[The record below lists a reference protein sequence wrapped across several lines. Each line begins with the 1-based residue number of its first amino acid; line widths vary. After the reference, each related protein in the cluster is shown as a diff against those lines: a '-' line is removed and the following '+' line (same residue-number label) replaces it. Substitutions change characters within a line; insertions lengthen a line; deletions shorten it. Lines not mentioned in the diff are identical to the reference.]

1 MARGSRQIRRRH
13 RSTPLVH
20 ASSSSSVSLSPN
32 SMTSFSHF
40 QQEACRS
47 MNEVNI
53 FRYHSFSLLR
63 NDSLCNRCSCCPCAM
78 TTALRTTKQKAI
90 NSARPPIVRRFT
102 KPAIFLVQHEFVAF
116 SHVLFLLFF
125 RSFFQIPSS
134 KLTKMILNIVSSSLT
149 KIVLLC
155 STAGFI

>member
-1 MARGSRQIRRRH
+1 MLNTFSLFSTLYSAYLLRGILFIFSRANDLQTIVVRIFAQ
-13 RSTPLVH
+13 LVH
-20 ASSSSSVSLSPN
+20 FIYVIVD
-32 SMTSFSHF
+32 SF
-40 QQEACRS
+40 
-47 MNEVNI
+47 
-53 FRYHSFSLLR
+53 
-63 NDSLCNRCSCCPCAM
+63 SLCNRCSCCPCAM